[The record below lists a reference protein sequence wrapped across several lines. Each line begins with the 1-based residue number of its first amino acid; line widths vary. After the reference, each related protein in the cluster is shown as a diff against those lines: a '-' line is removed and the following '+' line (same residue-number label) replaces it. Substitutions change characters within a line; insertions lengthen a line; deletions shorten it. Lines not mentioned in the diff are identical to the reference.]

1 MAASQAM
8 EYTVMNLHEDED
20 VFGEPVGLA
29 AEKVGLPQVYV
40 EKDYWVTKA
49 LKHLSESDNS
59 NKN

>member
-1 MAASQAM
+1 
-8 EYTVMNLHEDED
+8 MNLHEDED